1 MYNEGI
7 GKNYGNRKLMK
18 NMRQFSI
25 FKSEIKALFSEQ
37 FYHLGEAYF
46 KQGHIRHL
54 YYQKSENKWYGKVVG
69 SDEYAVKIEVKEY
82 DMAYDCEC
90 LAFSQY
96 GECKH
101 VVACLLEIERR
112 QDNLKQ
118 LPDESVENEMQ
129 KKLVSNFINA
139 FSNFHQSESYKQE
152 YISKQLLQVEF
163 IVRTMHPASNLWT
176 VELKIGVKRTYV
188 VKDLKQFLRSVEQQ
202 QNYYFTQNYT
212 YEPMEQVFST
222 KDLTLIQLLIDVSKN
237 EEAYLNPYF
246 TYQKDDRVVLIP
258 PMVVDD
264 FLMKLQDTMYTFESE
279 NRTYNQIDIIEEDLP
294 FGFKLDKGMEN
305 QFQLDITEIID
316 MSLFDLYNYVL
327 KDNFLYKITNEQKN
341 ILLEISSGVLPSAQ
355 ISDPQIIN
363 ISMEQVE
370 SFISVVIPEMKKIGK
385 VEISEQISNQIKQYP
400 LQTKLL
406 IDREE
411 DTLLVDLAYHYG
423 DVIINPF
430 EENGS
435 DIDQTNTLMIRDVR
449 KEQQIM
455 SVIEQALLKYNGKK
469 LYVEGEEEIYNFLY
483 RSVPFL
489 EDKAD
494 IFLTNAVKDLLLPD
508 SQAPET
514 TFDFNQD
521 GSLLEVSFDMKD
533 IGQEHIQ
540 HILDSVIEK
549 KNYYRLPNGTFVS
562 IEGNEQFQH
571 IRKLYSELNISDTDI
586 GTGTL
591 QLPIYRALQVDDIIN
606 EGNKNKVRIGKQF
619 RHLIQTLKNPDELD
633 FKIPN
638 NLQAELRDYQEIG
651 FQWLK
656 TLAQYSLGGILADD
670 MGLGKTIQGIAFLL
684 SEKDVS
690 KEIKPAL
697 IVAPASLVYNW
708 KMEFDKFAPDLQ
720 VKVVIGTP
728 IERAV
733 ILESEVLP
741 DVFITSYPMLRQ
753 DIDWYKEVQFSSF
766 FLDEAQAVKN
776 AATKTSK
783 AVRAIRA
790 HKRFALSGTPIENS
804 LDELW
809 AIFQA
814 ILPGFF
820 PTQAMFR
827 NLSPEKVSRM
837 ARPFILRRLKKDVL
851 TELPDK
857 IESTHVSELT
867 IEQKELYLAYLE
879 RIQRET
885 RESLI
890 GEGLNKSR
898 IKILAGLT
906 RLRQLCCHPS
916 LFIENYQGSSG
927 KLEQLLEIVSNA
939 LENKKRMLIFS
950 QFTSMLHI
958 IREELISQGLP
969 FFYIDGKTPSKDR
982 VEMVE
987 RFNQGENDIFLIS
1000 LKAGGTGLNLTGA
1013 DTVILYD
1020 LWWNPAVEDQ
1030 AAGRAHRMG
1039 QKNVVQVIR
1048 LLTKGTIEEKIDKL
1062 QQRKKELIE
1071 KVIQPGETMLSSITE
1086 DEIREL
1092 LSI

>member
-1 MYNEGI
+1 MRSFPI
-7 GKNYGNRKLMK
+7 LKNK
-18 NMRQFSI
+18 
-25 FKSEIKALFSEQ
+25 IKESFSEPIYRQ
-37 FYHLGEAYF
+37 GQAYF
-46 KQGHIRHL
+46 NNGHIRHL
-54 YYQKSENKWYGKVVG
+54 YYEKNQNKWQGKIVG
-69 SDEYAVKIEVKEY
+69 SDEYAVSIQINEH
-82 DMAYDCEC
+82 DMSYECEC
-90 LAFSQY
+90 LASSEY

-101 VVACLLEIERR
+101 IVACLLEIERR
-112 QDNLKQ
+112 QGNRSYM
-118 LPDESVENEMQ
+118 PDENIQ
-129 KKLVSNFINA
+129 KKVQQKMVNQFINT
-139 FSNFHQSESYKQE
+139 FSNFYQSEGYNQE
-152 YISKQLLQVEF
+152 HINKHQLQVEF
-163 IVRTMHPASNLWT
+163 IVKTMSRSASLWT
-176 VELKIGVKRTYV
+176 LELKIGIKRTYV
-188 VKDLKQFLRSVEQQ
+188 VKDLKQFLKAVEQQ
-202 QNYYFTQNYT
+202 KNYYFTDNYT
-212 YEPMEQVFST
+212 YEPMEQVF
-222 KDLTLIQLLIDVSKN
+222 KDEDFELIHLLIDVSRN
-237 EEAYLNPYF
+237 EEAYIDPYF
-246 TYQKDDRVVLIP
+246 SYRKEDRVVYVP
-258 PMVVDD
+258 PMVVDA
-264 FLMKLQDTMYTFESE
+264 FLSKLLQTTYTFE
-279 NRTYNQIDIIEEDLP
+279 NGDQLYNQIELIDEDLP
-294 FGFKLDKGMEN
+294 FNFKLDKGEEEEFRLN
-305 QFQLDITEIID
+305 VTEMID
-316 MSLFDLYNYVL
+316 MSFFELYNYVL
-327 KDNFLYKITNEQKN
+327 KDNCLYKLTTEQQN
-341 ILLEISSGVLPSAQ
+341 ILLEISSGLLPTDPFLDDEQYITISADQ
-355 ISDPQIIN
+355 I
-363 ISMEQVE
+363 E
-370 SFISVVIPEMKKIGK
+370 SFLSVVVPEMKKVGQI
-385 VEISEQISNQIKQYP
+385 EMAEQVSNQIIQHP
-400 LQTKLL
+400 LKTKLL

-411 DTLLVDLAYHYG
+411 DTLLVDLEYHYG
-423 DVIINPF
+423 EKIINPF
-430 EENGS
+430 NEFGPDNDE
-435 DIDQTNTLMIRDVR
+435 TKELMIRDTR

-455 SVIEQALLKYNGKK
+455 SVIESALLKFNGKK

-494 IFLTNAVKDLLLPD
+494 IFLTNAVKDLLLPE

-514 TFDFNQD
+514 TFDFNKE

-540 HILDSVIEK
+540 NILDSVIEK

-571 IRKLYSELNISDTDI
+571 IRQLYSELNSSETEIRSGSI
-586 GTGTL
+586 
-591 QLPIYRALQVDDIIN
+591 QLPLYRAMQVDDILN
-606 EGNKNKVRIGKQF
+606 GGNKNKVRIGKQF

-633 FKIPN
+633 FELPTD
-638 NLQAELRDYQEIG
+638 LQAELRDYQEIG

-656 TLAQYSLGGILADD
+656 TLAHYSLGGILADD
-670 MGLGKTIQGIAFLL
+670 MGLGKTVQGIAFLL
-684 SEKDVS
+684 SEKEES
-690 KEIKPAL
+690 KETKPAL

-708 KMEFDKFAPDLQ
+708 KMEFDKFAPSLD
-720 VKVVIGTP
+720 VEVVIGTP
-728 IERAV
+728 IERAA
-733 ILESEVLP
+733 ILERKVVP
-741 DVFITSYPMLRQ
+741 DVFITSYPMLRH
-753 DIDWYKEVQFSSF
+753 DLDWYKDVQFSSF

-783 AVRAIRA
+783 AVRTIRA

-809 AIFQA
+809 AIFEA

-820 PTQAMFR
+820 PSHALFR
-827 NLSPEKVSRM
+827 KLSPEKISRM
-837 ARPFILRRLKKDVL
+837 SRPFILRRLKKDVL

-867 IEQKELYLAYLE
+867 TEQKELYLAYLE

-885 RESLI
+885 KQSLM

-927 KLEQLLEIVSNA
+927 KLEQLIDIVGNA

-958 IREELISQGLP
+958 IREELTRQGVG
-969 FFYIDGKTPSKDR
+969 FFYIDGHTPSKER
-982 VEMVE
+982 VELVE

-1048 LLTKGTIEEKIDKL
+1048 LITKGTIEEKIEKL

-1071 KVIQPGETMLSSITE
+1071 RVIQPGDAMLSSMSE
-1086 DEIREL
+1086 DDIREL